1 MTPNRICFIGDSIT
15 VGYADEDGLGW
26 PARLCQGLM
35 IGTRPVTCYNLGI
48 NGDTS
53 RDVAQRWR
61 SEIEARSRDGG
72 PGLLVFAF
80 GFNDAATRVGEGQQ
94 IALGTSSDIA
104 RAVIGEAQTLAP
116 VLWIGPTPCNEN
128 INPMTDAGVTW
139 EMWERRYCRIQP
151 NLCRHRGG
159 TRCAIYRL
167 DAHACRR
174 WTLHGVTCRGRR
186 HASGVGWLCA
196 NCRNRRRL
204 ERLARS
210 NQLSGFGT
218 NSNARHASPRLMSGV
233 MR

>member
-139 EMWERRYCRIQP
+139 EMWNADIAEYSQTYAGIAAELGVPYIDLTPTLVADGRYTASLAAGDGMHPGSDGCARIAEIVADWNAWQE
-151 NLCRHRGG
+151 
-159 TRCAIYRL
+159 AI
-167 DAHACRR
+167 
-174 WTLHGVTCRGRR
+174 
-186 HASGVGWLCA
+186 S
-196 NCRNRRRL
+196 
-204 ERLARS
+204 
-210 NQLSGFGT
+210 
-218 NSNARHASPRLMSGV
+218 
-233 MR
+233 